1 MFSVYKMLD
10 QECYN
15 KNISRR
21 RLVKGICSPQL
32 LIKAS
37 EQDTNIEL
45 LTFEI
50 LMERIGRSPENLE
63 FILSDKEYS
72 SVTIRDNIDN
82 YIYNQDYLAAED
94 SLNTL
99 IPNLNKASLA
109 MKMYYYRIHAWI
121 SSEKG
126 DLLSAKESIMQAI
139 YTTLPDITISNYE
152 QYCFSSYEL
161 ENILFLSE
169 LLFKYGD
176 IDTAISITS
185 TVYEW
190 SKKHITDSRLLVSI
204 LPKCALLFGRYCQN
218 NLPIEKIRNYI
229 EEAIDLMRNESII
242 YMMSPL
248 LTMLINIYQSQN
260 EPEKASYWMPF
271 RDVINELLNK
281 YIPSI
286 PQDSIF
292 FRCRKVSY
300 NLESEILKA
309 ERVRQ
314 SLSQLDL
321 SDGVYSNPSSI
332 SYYETNKRSPNK
344 TTFTK
349 LMDKF
354 NLNKPK
360 RSGFVLTESFDR
372 LELFQKMREYANKQ
386 DYSALLD
393 LINNSSE
400 YDYFEEPIITAYKC
414 FASKNSKHEYDSETI
429 EKIASIIDQRYPLS
443 PQAQY
448 RKPFLEECY
457 LICTYL
463 GLPQHKHEYLLTIYE
478 NIINHIE
485 QSAISPKY
493 SYFTYTSLAMNYIY
507 CVGKYMSYDAV
518 TSICDKALYYTL
530 LCGNSSCLS
539 GLFWAKVHAFHRGP
553 HSDINNSEKAYLFS
567 ELYKEKLSTILKNY
581 YFQWCQ
587 VKKE

>member
-126 DLLSAKESIMQAI
+126 DLLSAKEYIMQAI

-152 QYCFSSYEL
+152 QYCFSSYEI

-169 LLFKYGD
+169 LLFKSGD

-204 LPKCALLFGRYCQN
+204 LPKCALLFGKYCQN
-218 NLPIEKIRNYI
+218 NLPMEKTLGYI

-242 YMMSPL
+242 YMM
-248 LTMLINIYQSQN
+248 
-260 EPEKASYWMPF
+260 F
-271 RDVINELLNK
+271 R
-281 YIPSI
+281 Y
-286 PQDSIF
+286 
-292 FRCRKVSY
+292 
-300 NLESEILKA
+300 
-309 ERVRQ
+309 
-314 SLSQLDL
+314 
-321 SDGVYSNPSSI
+321 
-332 SYYETNKRSPNK
+332 
-344 TTFTK
+344 
-349 LMDKF
+349 
-354 NLNKPK
+354 
-360 RSGFVLTESFDR
+360 
-372 LELFQKMREYANKQ
+372 
-386 DYSALLD
+386 
-393 LINNSSE
+393 
-400 YDYFEEPIITAYKC
+400 
-414 FASKNSKHEYDSETI
+414 
-429 EKIASIIDQRYPLS
+429 
-443 PQAQY
+443 
-448 RKPFLEECY
+448 
-457 LICTYL
+457 
-463 GLPQHKHEYLLTIYE
+463 
-478 NIINHIE
+478 
-485 QSAISPKY
+485 
-493 SYFTYTSLAMNYIY
+493 
-507 CVGKYMSYDAV
+507 
-518 TSICDKALYYTL
+518 
-530 LCGNSSCLS
+530 
-539 GLFWAKVHAFHRGP
+539 
-553 HSDINNSEKAYLFS
+553 
-567 ELYKEKLSTILKNY
+567 
-581 YFQWCQ
+581 
-587 VKKE
+587 